1 MNRIIRATAIVV
13 GLTTLTFAC
22 SRAPYTN
29 RIQFNLIPNGI
40 MNGIGKT
47 AYSSML
53 SETRVASGTDN
64 AQTLTQVGRR
74 ISRVADQPKFDWEYS
89 LIRED
94 TVNAWCLPGGKI
106 GFYTGIL
113 PVLEN
118 EAGMAFV
125 MGHEVGHATAR
136 HGAERMSQQLALL
149 GGLVGL
155 EVYLSNE
162 SELTPAQRAAIL
174 GAIGLGAEVGVML
187 PFSRS
192 HESEADI
199 IGLMYMSKAGYP
211 PGESVK
217 MWDRMAALGG
227 SKMPT
232 FLSTHPS
239 HDKRKENLREWMPK
253 ARKRYERNAL
263 NYDTLDTLWEQ

>member
-1 MNRIIRATAIVV
+1 MNRFLRATAIVV
-13 GLTTLTFAC
+13 GLATLALAC
-22 SRAPYTN
+22 TRAPYTR
-29 RIQFNLIPNGI
+29 RIQFNLVPNGI

-47 AYSSML
+47 AYASML
-53 SETRVASGTDN
+53 SESKIAHGSDN
-64 AQTLTQVGRR
+64 ARTLTQVGQR
-74 ISRVADQPKFDWEYS
+74 IARVADQPKFQWEYS
-89 LIRED
+89 LIRDD

-155 EVYLSNE
+155 EVYLSNQ
-162 SELTPAQRAAIL
+162 SELTAAQRAAIL
-174 GAIGLGAEVGVML
+174 GAIGLGAEVGVLL
-187 PFSRS
+187 PFSRA

-199 IGLMYMSKAGYP
+199 IGLMYMSNAGYP
-211 PGESVK
+211 PEESIK
-217 MWDRMAALGG
+217 MWDRMSALGG
-227 SKMPT
+227 SSMPA

-239 HDKRKENLREWMPK
+239 NAKRQENLREWMPK

-263 NYDTLDTLWEQ
+263 DYDTLATLWE

>member
-1 MNRIIRATAIVV
+1 MNRIVRATAIVI
-13 GLTTLTFAC
+13 GLTTLALAC
-22 SRAPYTN
+22 SRAPYTK

-47 AYSSML
+47 AYTSML
-53 SETRVASGTDN
+53 GENKVARGSDN
-64 AQTLTQVGRR
+64 ARTLTQVGRR
-74 ISRVADQPKFDWEYS
+74 IASAADEPKFKWEYS
-89 LIRED
+89 LIQED

-136 HGAERMSQQLALL
+136 HGAERLSQQLALL

-162 SELTPAQRAAIL
+162 SQLTTAQRAAIL

-187 PFSRS
+187 PFSRA

-199 IGLMYMSKAGYP
+199 IGLMYMSNAGYP
-211 PGESVK
+211 PEESVK

-227 SKMPT
+227 SSMPT
-232 FLSTHPS
+232 FLSTHPP
-239 HDKRKENLREWMPK
+239 HEKRKENLREWMPK
-253 ARKRYERNAL
+253 ARKRYQRNAL
-263 NYDTLDTLWEQ
+263 NHDTLVTLWEQ